1 MTDPTD
7 DPRRPVPLPQAYRLL
22 NHGPTVLV
30 SAAHGGRRNVMA
42 AAWAMPLDFDP
53 PKVAVVIDKST
64 ATRQLIEGSG
74 RFMLNL
80 PCRASAD
87 LAYTVGSES
96 AHDVGDKFERHGIA
110 TFADSDGQGG
120 QGGDSGDAPMLQGC
134 VAWLACRV
142 MPEEHNEKRYDLFI
156 GEVTAA
162 WADARVFTNG
172 RWHFAPA
179 HEALRTLHHVA
190 GGAFFSPADLMQA
203 ALLAPRKG

>member
-1 MTDPTD
+1 MTH
-7 DPRRPVPLPQAYRLL
+7 DPRQPVPLPQAYRLL

-42 AAWAMPLDFDP
+42 AAWVMPLDFDP

-64 ATRQLIEGSG
+64 ATRALIEGSG
-74 RFMLNL
+74 RFVLNL
-80 PCRASAD
+80 PCRACAD

-96 AHDVGDKFERHGIA
+96 AHEVGDKFERHGIA
-110 TFADSDGQGG
+110 TFAGADIEPA
-120 QGGDSGDAPMLQGC
+120 DAPLLQGC

-172 RWHFAPA
+172 RWHFEPA

-190 GGAFFSPADLMQA
+190 GGTFFSPADLMQA
-203 ALLAPRKG
+203 SLLAPAKG